1 MKQHVF
7 CMSVKPSLKFNSIK
21 LLCWI
26 SRNILKGF
34 EMPTSNFLE
43 RSQFSQVFK
52 NNLLILEGRPMGMGR
67 GLSVDVNLMF
77 IRFNNLF
84 HTTAGFTGSG
94 NSLFG
99 FVGSHRFNHFLHFTV
114 LVFLEQIYFNVLTRT
129 TIPIYSCCPLTLM
142 CFCLSQQD
150 LALLDVY

>member
-1 MKQHVF
+1 MQKNRHVKQYVF

-26 SRNILKGF
+26 RRNILKGF

-52 NNLLILEGRPMGMGR
+52 NNLLILESRPMGMGR
-67 GLSVDVNLMF
+67 RLSVDV
-77 IRFNNLF
+77 

-99 FVGSHRFNHFLHFTV
+99 FVGSHRFNHFLHFIV

-129 TIPIYSCCPLTLM
+129 TIPIYGCCPLTLM

-150 LALLDVY
+150 LALQDVY